1 MTGSKPAL
9 LIGPAAI
16 VVGLD
21 QLTKSW
27 IRGAEAWQYR
37 ELIEGWLAF
46 HYIRNPG
53 MALGIDILDTRVV
66 GVLSIVATLLIGGY
80 VIRHLNAS
88 GRAYILLMGLIL
100 GGAIGNLIDRVFLG
114 KAHGY
119 GGWLE
124 GHVTDFIHF
133 SLRIGDV
140 PVFPYIFNVA
150 DMAISVSVVILLV
163 FSKRLLPAPPTPAN

>member
-1 MTGSKPAL
+1 MRSKPAL
-9 LIGPAAI
+9 LIGAAAI
-16 VVGLD
+16 VVVLD
-21 QLTKSW
+21 QLTKFW

-37 ELIEGWLAF
+37 ELVEGWLAF
-46 HYIRNPG
+46 HYIKNPG
-53 MALGIDILDTRVV
+53 MALGIDLLDTRVV
-66 GVLSIVATLLIGGY
+66 GVLSIVATVLIGGY
-80 VIRHLNAS
+80 VIKHLNIS
-88 GRAYILLMGLIL
+88 GRAYVLLMGLIL
-100 GGAIGNLIDRVFLG
+100 GGAIGNLIDRIFMG

-133 SLRIGDV
+133 SLRIGDF

-163 FSKRLLPAPPTPAN
+163 FSKRLMPAPPAPAN

>member
-1 MTGSKPAL
+1 MNRSKFAL
-9 LIGPAAI
+9 LSGAALS
-16 VVGLD
+16 VVVLD
-21 QLTKSW
+21 QLTKVW
-27 IRGAEAWQYR
+27 IRGSEAWQYR
-37 ELIEGWLAF
+37 DLVEGWLAF
-46 HYIRNPG
+46 HYIKNPG

-66 GVLSIVATLLIGGY
+66 GILSIVATLVIGGY
-80 VIRHLNAS
+80 VIRHIATS
-88 GRAYILLMGLIL
+88 GRPYILLMGLIL
-100 GGAIGNLIDRVFLG
+100 GGAVGNLIDRIFLG

-133 SLRIGDV
+133 TLRIGDF

-163 FSKRLLPAPPTPAN
+163 FSKRLMPAPPAPAN